1 MHLLLP
7 MPWEATTSE
16 YIWQLVDEKKE
27 GIHVAGLTLMTLTYY
42 ALDLTTRTRTI
53 LNGRQ
58 TQNVLN
64 ANNVT
69 IVTDEG
75 PPLITTVTWLLQ
87 PADLAMQFPAET
99 WEIHEM
105 AWRWAW
111 DSGTRRGGM
120 ARAVEVQALAA

>member
-16 YIWQLVDEKKE
+16 YRFQLVDEHKE
-27 GIHVAGLTLMTLTYY
+27 GIDSVGLTLMTLTYY
-42 ALDLTTRTRTI
+42 ALDLATRTRTI

-69 IVTDEG
+69 LVTVPG
-75 PPLITTVTWLLQ
+75 PPLVTTVTWLLQ

-99 WEIHEM
+99 WELHEA

-111 DSGTRRGGM
+111 DGGT
-120 ARAVEVQALAA
+120 